1 MGLALQGTLANIAG
15 GGLILLFKSYVVGNI
30 IESQGKSGE
39 VREIQIFNTI
49 LVTPQGNTIILP
61 NGAMSNNV
69 IVNKTVQNK
78 VIVEIHRPRFPV
90 RLGRAA
96 IAGRR
101 VGAAEF
107 GPASSHHRAQA
118 RSDYGGFLGLH
129 LA

>member
-1 MGLALQGTLANIAG
+1 MGLALQGTLANFAG

-78 VIVEIHRPRFPV
+78 VIVEIMAD
-90 RLGRAA
+90 LDGRTDPDSL
-96 IAGRR
+96 R
-101 VGAAEF
+101 VWTVPLLQAEE
-107 GPASSHHRAQA
+107 
-118 RSDYGGFLGLH
+118 
-129 LA
+129 